1 MHIMPLADSTYDL
14 GTDAL
19 RFKEGFFD
27 TINVGTSVTNAGTNT
42 FSSATPIAITTAGT
56 NGITF
61 RSDVVENGADGNAT
75 LLRVN
80 IGGTDNN
87 GSANFKKSIG
97 LGSDDFSVESGLISE
112 GDFTVGSDKFVVTA
126 STGATTLAGDLDL
139 TKASPTIGT
148 SVGNGETLTL
158 GGASS
163 TTKTAG
169 ALTVVGNIDFSTDA
183 NRTIGNA
190 LGANTVLTL
199 GGALI
204 LTTEVGI
211 FRLSGNK
218 IQSADEGEILV
229 FTDDGM

>member
-61 RSDVVENGADGNAT
+61 RSDVAENGADGNAT

-87 GSANFKKSIG
+87 GSANFKKIHW
-97 LGSDDFSVESGLISE
+97 V
-112 GDFTVGSDKFVVTA
+112 A
-126 STGATTLAGDLDL
+126 
-139 TKASPTIGT
+139 
-148 SVGNGETLTL
+148 
-158 GGASS
+158 
-163 TTKTAG
+163 
-169 ALTVVGNIDFSTDA
+169 
-183 NRTIGNA
+183 
-190 LGANTVLTL
+190 VLT
-199 GGALI
+199 I
-204 LTTEVGI
+204 S
-211 FRLSGNK
+211 R
-218 IQSADEGEILV
+218 
-229 FTDDGM
+229 